1 MVSRLTAG
9 LICIALT
16 ACGGG
21 GGSPDNAVS
30 PTSGSG
36 AAGTDGSGGAGTGT
50 TGTTG
55 NGATPGQGT
64 GTGSTPQSSPPS
76 GGTDGTGNTGGT
88 GGTGNAGTG
97 GTGDTGNTGSTA
109 NATDARFNRPIGL
122 ARDAAG
128 NMYVADSGNYTIR
141 KISPA
146 GNVSTLAGS
155 AGSSGTADGTGSAAR
170 FSFLKGLSVDGAGN
184 IYVVDGNAVRR
195 ISPTGAVTTLAGVVN
210 AAGSANGTGAA
221 ARFSQP
227 WGIAVDPSGVAYV
240 ADTEN
245 YVVRRVAADGTVST
259 YAGTPG
265 SRGTVNGSTAS
276 ATFLGPKG
284 IARDASG
291 NLYVTDWFGP
301 PAPMT
306 SETSTFIRR
315 IGSDGVVSTM
325 AGNFGGETGPA
336 QFRDTFA
343 ITADNAGNA
352 YVSAFNRVQRI
363 SAAGAVSTVAGP
375 IIGYQSLEGITIDAE
390 GNLYVADTPSHAISR
405 VTQAGAVT
413 VVAGKQN
420 EAGSTDVP

>member
-1 MVSRLTAG
+1 MATVTMVSRLTAG

-21 GGSPDNAVS
+21 GGSPESAVT
-30 PTSGSG
+30 PTSGGGATGTSG
-36 AAGTDGSGGAGTGT
+36 TGGTGGTGSAGTGT
-50 TGTTG
+50 TGGSGGAATTPTQG
-55 NGATPGQGT
+55 NTI
-64 GTGSTPQSSPPS
+64 GSTPQSSPPS
-76 GGTDGTGNTGGT
+76 GS
-88 GGTGNAGTG
+88 AGSPS
-97 GTGDTGNTGSTA
+97 STA
-109 NATDARFNRPIGL
+109 SATDARFNRPIGL

-128 NMYVADSGNYTIR
+128 NMYVADAGNYTIR

-155 AGSSGTADGTGSAAR
+155 AGSSGSADGTGSAAR

-184 IYVVDGNAVRR
+184 VYVVDGNAVRR
-195 ISPTGAVTTLAGVVN
+195 ISPTGAVTTLAGSVN
-210 AAGSANGTGAA
+210 AAGNANGTGAA
-221 ARFSQP
+221 ARFAQP

-240 ADTEN
+240 ADTDN
-245 YVVRRVAADGTVST
+245 YAVRRVAADGSVST
-259 YAGTPG
+259 FAGTPG
-265 SRGTVNGSTAS
+265 SRGTANGSTAS

-291 NLYVTDWFGP
+291 NLYVTDWYGP
-301 PAPMT
+301 PAPRL

-343 ITADNAGNA
+343 ITADNAGNV
-352 YVSAFNRVQRI
+352 YVSAFNSVQRI

-413 VVAGKQN
+413 VVAGRQN

>member
-1 MVSRLTAG
+1 M
-9 LICIALT
+9 ALA

-21 GGSPDNAVS
+21 GGSDSAVS
-30 PTSGSG
+30 PASGSG
-36 AAGTDGSGGAGTGT
+36 TIGT

-55 NGATPGQGT
+55 AGT
-64 GTGSTPQSSPPS
+64 GAAPAPVPGTSGAATEPIPQSAPPS
-76 GGTDGTGNTGGT
+76 GN
-88 GGTGNAGTG
+88 TGNAG
-97 GTGDTGNTGSTA
+97 NAVS
-109 NATDARFNRPIGL
+109 ATDARFNRPIGL

-141 KISPA
+141 KISPS
-146 GNVSTLAGS
+146 GNVTTLAGTP
-155 AGSSGTADGTGSAAR
+155 GSSGSADGSGSAAR

-184 IYVVDGNAVRR
+184 VYVVDGHAVRR
-195 ISPTGAVTTLAGVVN
+195 ISPTGAVTTLAGAVD
-210 AAGSANGTGAA
+210 AAGNANGPGAA
-221 ARFSQP
+221 ARFAQP

-245 YVVRRVAADGTVST
+245 YAIRRVAADGSVST

-265 SRGTVNGSTAS
+265 SRGTANGSAAS

-284 IARDASG
+284 IARDAAG
-291 NLYVTDWFGP
+291 NLYVTDWYGP
-301 PAPMT
+301 PAPRL
-306 SETSTFIRR
+306 SEASTFIRR
-315 IGSDGVVSTM
+315 IGADGVVSTM
-325 AGNFGGETGPA
+325 AGTFGGETGPA

-343 ITADNAGNA
+343 IAADNAGNA

-375 IIGYQSLEGITIDAE
+375 IIGYQSLEGISIDAE
-390 GNLYVADTPSHAISR
+390 GNLYVADTPGHAISR

-413 VVAGKQN
+413 VVAGRQG